1 MSRSLSSIVLTI
13 ILPVLAGCVTAPPP
27 AVVAPAPAS
36 PQAIPYSSVRQ
47 WLNLQQEV
55 SAMSTEEV
63 VEKLVRV
70 NRPEGKGQL
79 FYYGLLNQQ
88 LQTHG
93 AWVNAR
99 NTFRELQQNED
110 LSTEQRQ
117 LTAVLQE
124 YNQNRINWYQ
134 RQSELLVQNA
144 DLKKQLHE
152 AEEEKILLEQKIQA
166 LTDLEADISTRKEQ

>member
-1 MSRSLSSIVLTI
+1 MVLTI
-13 ILPVLAGCVTAPPP
+13 ILPLLAGCVAAPPP
-27 AVVAPAPAS
+27 TVVAPAS
-36 PQAIPYSSVRQ
+36 PQTIPYSGVQQ
-47 WLNLQQEV
+47 WLNLRQDV
-55 SAMSTEEV
+55 SVMSTEEV

-70 NRPEGKGQL
+70 NSPEGEGQM

-99 NTFRELQQNED
+99 DTFRELQQNED

-117 LTAVLQE
+117 LANLLQE